1 MFPQPGEC
9 LLRLQQRFGP
19 KDHGKIPPDA
29 AIVMN
34 RRRRQIA
41 EIGDTS
47 RADFDRGGDVVG
59 LRESRR
65 EDVPVD
71 GRIGMQVVAPGLHD
85 LRRQPAAHRD
95 EEPALRANAPI
106 LDIAECRRNA
116 STEHDRVVIREL
128 RLSRPRDAHILQG
141 AEKDEHQK
149 CRTGTRP
156 SE

>member
-9 LLRLQQRFGP
+9 LLRLQQRLGP
-19 KDHGKIPPDA
+19 KGHGKIPLDA
-29 AIVMN
+29 AKVVD
-34 RRRRQIA
+34 RRGRQIA

-47 RADFDRGGDVVG
+47 RANFDRGGDVVG
-59 LRESRR
+59 LGESRG

-85 LRRQPAAHRD
+85 LRRQCAAHRD
-95 EEPALRANAPI
+95 EEPALRADAPI
-106 LDIAECRRNA
+106 LHIAECRRNA
-116 STEHDRVVIREL
+116 STQHDRLVIREL
-128 RLSRPRDAHILQG
+128 WLSRPRDAHILQG
-141 AEKDEHQK
+141 AKKDEHQK